1 MIRTWLRTTRRA
13 RSRLASTLAI
23 ALALLSA
30 ACGGSGPP
38 GPEVD
43 EATLGAR
50 MLLRG
55 APVVIAPEQPFPTEG
70 FGQAVAVADASVAV
84 ADFLDSDHAIVR
96 TYWIDRGQA
105 VPTGAIRPADP
116 TERCFGAS
124 LAFQSGQL
132 AVGSP
137 CAFAGRGEVRVHSPD
152 AGFWLEDAAL
162 GEQVGATARFGA
174 ALAAGQGR
182 LVVGAPGEGA
192 SSGAAY
198 VYALGASGWTL
209 ERRLA
214 PADLGPDPLAPS
226 GRVSLFRLGRRP
238 LELRDHLLEQD
249 LIYVGGG
256 SMVNLLAVW
265 EAHDIAS
272 ILSLAWRQ
280 GIVLAGQSAGAM
292 CWFEA
297 GITQSSGRPLA
308 AAGLGLLGGSLCV
321 HYNNEPERRAAYLD
335 AVGEGMP
342 SGYGLDDYAGLLWEG
357 EGTPS
362 AVTAR
367 RGARAYRV
375 SRREGEVAESPL
387 PARFLPAPAPA
398 ALREDIAEFR
408 RIKTMRRRAGWLG

>member
-1 MIRTWLRTTRRA
+1 MGFARGPFPEATAVRRVLA
-13 RSRLASTLAI
+13 LGGHGFSSRPPDRAVCGLLLRLAR
-23 ALALLSA
+23 
-30 ACGGSGPP
+30 
-38 GPEVD
+38 E
-43 EATLGAR
+43 
-50 MLLRG
+50 RG
-55 APVVIAPEQPFPTEG
+55 AERPRICILPTAG
-70 FGQAVAVADASVAV
+70 GDAS
-84 ADFLDSDHAIVR
+84 DQI
-96 TYWIDRGQA
+96 
-105 VPTGAIRPADP
+105 
-116 TERCFGAS
+116 
-124 LAFQSGQL
+124 
-132 AVGSP
+132 
-137 CAFAGRGEVRVHSPD
+137 
-152 AGFWLEDAAL
+152 AGFYSAF
-162 GEQVGATARFGA
+162 GERHC
-174 ALAAGQGR
+174 
-182 LVVGAPGEGA
+182 E
-192 SSGAAY
+192 
-198 VYALGASGWTL
+198 
-209 ERRLA
+209 
-214 PADLGPDPLAPS
+214 PS
-226 GRVSLFRLGRRP
+226 DVSLFRLGRRP
-238 LELRDHLLEQD
+238 LSLRDHLLEQD

-297 GITQSSGRPLA
+297 GITKSSGRPLA

-357 EGTPS
+357 EGRPS

-408 RIKTMRRRAGWLG
+408 RIKTMRRRAGRPG